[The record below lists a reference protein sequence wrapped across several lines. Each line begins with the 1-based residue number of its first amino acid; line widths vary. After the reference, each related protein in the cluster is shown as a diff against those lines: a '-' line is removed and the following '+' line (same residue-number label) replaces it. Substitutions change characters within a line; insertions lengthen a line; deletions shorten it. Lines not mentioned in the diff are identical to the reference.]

1 MFWVN
6 VLEAMQKNNIHAYEI
21 PLIGIYSKD
30 YVLSLYIHVI
40 QMNKNVYSSIIFVS
54 HWKLLNVY
62 R

>member
-1 MFWVN
+1 
-6 VLEAMQKNNIHAYEI
+6 MQKNNIHAYEI

-30 YVLSLYIHVI
+30 YVLSLYTHVI

-62 R
+62 H